1 MAAKMNL
8 LAQRSSYGAES
19 GKGYVF
25 LTQDRKLDSTQKFTA
40 AASPPH
46 LALNFLKTVKKG
58 CYIGIIFFPYHG
70 FISKSKTNISEEP
83 DTRISRPPRAQGV
96 SET

>member
-1 MAAKMNL
+1 MLLIIFSLSLKAKQVKASSKCNVMAAKMNL

-40 AASPPH
+40 
-46 LALNFLKTVKKG
+46 FG
-58 CYIGIIFFPYHG
+58 
-70 FISKSKTNISEEP
+70 
-83 DTRISRPPRAQGV
+83 QV
-96 SET
+96 SC